1 MNNTDMNNRINEL
14 ESYIKENLKDYPNFI
29 DVDINS
35 ITPIEEDSLL
45 VIQGKNKQVHDFYY
59 GVDIKFYKS
68 QLTSTKA
75 IQNIADKF
83 IKDWKDLDNPEA
95 IEQYKSFLEQ
105 GETYG
110 WD

>member
-1 MNNTDMNNRINEL
+1 MNNTEL
-14 ESYIKENLKDYPNFI
+14 NSKIKELKLYIKKNLKDYPNFI

-45 VIQGKNKQVHDFYY
+45 VIQGTNKQVHGFYY
-59 GVDIKFYKS
+59 GEAIKFKES
-68 QLTSTKA
+68 QLTSSKVA
-75 IQNIADKF
+75 QNIADKF
-83 IKDWKDLDNPEA
+83 IKNWKKLDNQEA